1 MALGG
6 SSAAATAAAG
16 SVAAASGS
24 AEAATAEAGS
34 AEAGSA
40 EAATVEARSSSAAMG
55 SEEAATAAA
64 GSGSS
69 SLLCG
74 GGLGG
79 GGDGLS
85 RSVAQKAAS
94 GGLGGACNP
103 GLQRRLRSGA
113 YLLGASLLPYP
124 NPKQGVEQWLK
135 PLLSAS
141 TTAHRM
147 RVANRMSGCASS

>member
-1 MALGG
+1 M
-6 SSAAATAAAG
+6 
-16 SVAAASGS
+16 
-24 AEAATAEAGS
+24 
-34 AEAGSA
+34 
-40 EAATVEARSSSAAMG
+40 EARSSSAAMG

-79 GGDGLS
+79 GGDGLSRSVAQSLS